1 MKHFITLF
9 VVINLFTFCKAQKNP
24 DSNRA
29 NRIVGGPCEGC
40 EAIYEFGKSV
50 LSPVDTL
57 PGFHSTEPKLKVT
70 GTIFQNDGKTPAKDV
85 ILYIYHTNQNGIYP
99 KRGNE
104 SGWAAR
110 HGYLRG
116 WVKTTDDGVYTFYTT
131 KPGSYPSG
139 SEPAHIHAIVKEP
152 GVNEYYLDDYLFDN
166 DPLLT
171 QKVKDSRRQRG
182 GSGIIKL
189 VEEDDEFVVKRDI
202 ILGLNIPGYD

>member
-9 VVINLFTFCKAQKNP
+9 VVINLITCCRAQDNSETIRK
-24 DSNRA
+24 
-29 NRIVGGPCEGC
+29 VGGPCEGC
-40 EAIYEFGKSV
+40 EAIYEYEDKV
-50 LSPVDTL
+50 LLPVDTL
-57 PGFHSTEPKLKVT
+57 PGYHTDENKLKIT

-85 ILYIYHTNQNGIYP
+85 ILYIYHTNQSGIYP

-116 WVKTTDDGVYTFYTT
+116 WIKTTDDGIYTFYTT
-131 KPGSYPSG
+131 KPGSYPNS
-139 SEPAHIHAIVKEP
+139 SEPAHIHAIVKES
-152 GVNEYYLDDYLFDN
+152 GVSEYYLDDYLFDN
-166 DPLLT
+166 DPHLT
-171 QKVKDSRRQRG
+171 QKVRDSRRQRG

-202 ILGLNIPGYD
+202 ILGLNIPDYD

>member
-9 VVINLFTFCKAQKNP
+9 VVINLFTCCHAQDN
-24 DSNRA
+24 SETI
-29 NRIVGGPCEGC
+29 RIVGGPCEGC
-40 EAIYEFGKSV
+40 EAIYEFGERV

-57 PGFHSTEPKLKVT
+57 PGFYSTEPKLKVT

-99 KRGNE
+99 KRGDE
-104 SGWAAR
+104 SGWAVR

-116 WVKTTDDGVYTFYTT
+116 WIKTTDDGVYTFYTT
-131 KPGSYPSG
+131 QPGSYPSG

-152 GVNEYYLDDYLFDN
+152 GVSEYYLDDYLFDN

-171 QKVKDSRRQRG
+171 QKVRDSRRQRG
-182 GSGIIKL
+182 GSGILKL

>member
-9 VVINLFTFCKAQKNP
+9 VVINLFTCCQAQDN
-24 DSNRA
+24 SETI
-29 NRIVGGPCEGC
+29 RIVGGPCEGC
-40 EAIYEFGKSV
+40 EAIYEYEDKV
-50 LSPVDTL
+50 LLPVDTL
-57 PGFHSTEPKLKVT
+57 PGYYTDENKLKIT

-85 ILYIYHTNQNGIYP
+85 ILYIYHTNQSGIYP

-116 WVKTTDDGVYTFYTT
+116 WIKTTDDGVYTFYTT
-131 KPGSYPSG
+131 KPGSYPNS

-152 GVNEYYLDDYLFDN
+152 GISEYYLDDYLFDN
-166 DPLLT
+166 DPHLT
-171 QKVKDSRRQRG
+171 QKVRDSRRQRG
-182 GSGIIKL
+182 GSGVLKL

-202 ILGLNIPGYD
+202 ILGLNIPDYE